1 MNKSYLS
8 LSHTYYLFGGKAN
21 YFPVFFPLCS
31 CLVLVSIH
39 VFIDKRAM
47 FRRATLIT
55 GGRNVIIV
63 ASGRQEID
71 RSDITT
77 IELGKAESKN
87 VYGKISVIWETSY

>member
-1 MNKSYLS
+1 
-8 LSHTYYLFGGKAN
+8 
-21 YFPVFFPLCS
+21 
-31 CLVLVSIH
+31 
-39 VFIDKRAM
+39 M